1 MNRGKARSGP
11 ATEMVTSVLS
21 DVSYSSTR
29 PNSAGAHGASEHFHA
44 ADNGDLA
51 RTLGRKFT
59 TGSLSGD
66 EGRTLSDGNTTSVP
80 QVLSVV

>member
-1 MNRGKARSGP
+1 MCHTARRDP
-11 ATEMVTSVLS
+11 IL
-21 DVSYSSTR
+21 
-29 PNSAGAHGASEHFHA
+29 
-44 ADNGDLA
+44 LA
-51 RTLGRKFT
+51 RTEPQSIFMPQTMVISPELLGVNSIT